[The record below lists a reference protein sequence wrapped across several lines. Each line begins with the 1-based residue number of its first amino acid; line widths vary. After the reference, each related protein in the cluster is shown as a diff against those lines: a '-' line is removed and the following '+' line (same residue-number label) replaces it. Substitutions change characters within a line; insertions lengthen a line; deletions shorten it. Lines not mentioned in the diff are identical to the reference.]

1 MPRGGAR
8 PNSGT
13 KPGSKRGP
21 YLTTKAK
28 TMAEAVDI
36 SQYGVRMK
44 AIIETELF
52 HEDEKRRLK
61 MFEQLKDYFFRKQ
74 PIAMEGGSATGF
86 QLVLTM
92 PPKDINPDQLPDQ
105 KAEVIED
112 APNPKP
118 IEATSAASPLTVSAA
133 GAPLREDAERSRT
146 EAA

>member
-28 TMAEAVDI
+28 GKAEAVDI
-36 SQYGVRMK
+36 SEYSVRMK

-52 HEDEKRRLK
+52 HDDDKRRLR
-61 MFEQLKDYFFRKQ
+61 MFEQLKEYFFRKQ
-74 PIAMEGGSATGF
+74 PIAMEGGPANGF

-92 PPKDINPDQLPDQ
+92 PPKAIDPNQLPDQ

-112 APNPKP
+112 APNAIP
-118 IEATSAASPLTVSAA
+118 IEATSAASPLTVSEE
-133 GAPLREDAERSRT
+133 GASSREDV
-146 EAA
+146 

>member
-21 YLTTKAK
+21 YLTTKRK
-28 TMAEAVDI
+28 TQAEAVDI
-36 SQYGVRMK
+36 SEYGVRMK

-61 MFEQLKDYFFRKQ
+61 MFEQLKEYFFRKQ
-74 PIAMEGGSATGF
+74 PIAMEGGNATGF

-92 PPKDINPDQLPDQ
+92 PPKEQDPNQLPEQ
-105 KAEVIED
+105 KAEFIEED
-112 APNPKP
+112 APNPVP
-118 IEATSAASPLTVSAA
+118 IEATSAASPLTELAA
-133 GAPLREDAERSRT
+133 GAPLREDERSRT